1 MDDRVQRTSVSNHL
15 AICSEELGVKH
26 RPSARTAAIPLP
38 LRKLVNAHEKW
49 RLENCLNLLPSE
61 NILSPA
67 VRQMLSSDLSSRYT
81 SPDRFYMGTR
91 YIDQIQTETEN
102 LAKDVFGA
110 KYADVRPISGHSA
123 DMIVLTALANRGD
136 KVMVVGE
143 AYGGYPG
150 ISQDGYPKIH
160 GLEVHEFPF
169 NKRIFNIDAG
179 PAATAI
185 ERERPR
191 LVVFGASMILFPHPV
206 RALADICH
214 QVGASIVFDGSHVL
228 GLIAG
233 GQFQDPLREGAD
245 VLIGSTHKSFFGPQG
260 GIVLSNGD
268 EEQLRN
274 AVHPAIV
281 DNAHW
286 NRIAALYVALH
297 EIRKFGKRYAE
308 QVVRNSRAL
317 AKALDEHGVRLI
329 GKDQGFTQSHQV
341 IVDVPT
347 EEEGRRLAQRLEEAN
362 LIVDVGIR
370 IGSSEET
377 RRGMLEPQ
385 MNEIGELIARVWISN
400 EDPKKVRKEVL
411 RLRRDF
417 PSIRY
422 A

>member
-1 MDDRVQRTSVSNHL
+1 MET
-15 AICSEELGVKH
+15 
-26 RPSARTAAIPLP
+26 
-38 LRKLVNAHEKW
+38 
-49 RLENCLNLLPSE
+49 CLNLLPSE
-61 NILSPA
+61 NISSPA
-67 VRQMLSSDLSSRYT
+67 VRQMLSSDLSNRYT
-81 SPDRFYMGTR
+81 SPERFYMGTR
-91 YIDQIQTETEN
+91 YIDQIQIETEN
-102 LAKDVFGA
+102 LAKEVFGA

-136 KVMVVGE
+136 KIMVVGK

-150 ISQDGYPKIH
+150 ISQDGYPRIY
-160 GLEVHEFPF
+160 GLQVHEFPF
-169 NKRIFNIDAG
+169 DKRIFNIDAG
-179 PAATAI
+179 QAATAI

-191 LVVFGASMILFPHPV
+191 IVVFGASLILFPHPV
-206 RALADICH
+206 RALASACH
-214 QVGASIVFDGSHVL
+214 QVGADIVYDGSHVL

-260 GIVLSNGD
+260 GIVLSND
-268 EEQLRN
+268 HEEQLQT

-297 EIRKFGKRYAE
+297 EIKKFGKRYAE
-308 QVVRNSRAL
+308 QVVSNGKAL

-329 GKDQGFTQSHQV
+329 GKDRGFTESHQV
-341 IVDVPT
+341 IVDVSSQ
-347 EEEGRRLAQRLEEAN
+347 EEGMRLARMLEEAN
-362 LIVDVGIR
+362 IIIDIGIR

-377 RRGMLEPQ
+377 RRGMREPQ
-385 MNEIGELIARVWISN
+385 MNEIGELIARVWIGN
-400 EDPKKVRKEVL
+400 EDPKKVRKGVL

-417 PSIRY
+417 PSIQY

>member
-1 MDDRVQRTSVSNHL
+1 MRH
-15 AICSEELGVKH
+15 
-26 RPSARTAAIPLP
+26 
-38 LRKLVNAHEKW
+38 
-49 RLENCLNLLPSE
+49 CLNLLPSE
-61 NILSPA
+61 NISSPA
-67 VRQMLSSDLSSRYT
+67 VRQVLGSDLANRYT
-81 SPDRFYMGTR
+81 SPERFYMGTK

-102 LAKDVFGA
+102 LAKEIFGA

-123 DMIVLTALANRGD
+123 DMIVLTALASRGD
-136 KVMVVGE
+136 KIMVVGK

-150 ISQDGYPKIH
+150 ISQDGYPKIY
-160 GLEVHEFPF
+160 GLQVHEFPF
-169 NKRIFNIDAG
+169 DKKVFNIDAIQ
-179 PAATAI
+179 AAPAI

-191 LVVFGASMILFPHPV
+191 VVVFGASMILFPHPV
-206 RALADICH
+206 RALSDVCH
-214 QVGASIVFDGSHVL
+214 RVGANIVYDGSHVL

-260 GIVLSNGD
+260 GLVLSNDHG
-268 EEQLRN
+268 EQLRA

-286 NRIAALYVALH
+286 NRIAALYVALN
-297 EIRKFGKRYAE
+297 EIKKFGKRYAE
-308 QVVRNSRAL
+308 QVVRNSKAL

-341 IVDVPT
+341 IVDVPS
-347 EEEGRRLAQRLEEAN
+347 EVEGIRLAQRLEEAN

-377 RRGMLEPQ
+377 RRGMREPQ
-385 MNEIGELIARVWISN
+385 MNEIGELIARVWIGN
-400 EDPKKVRKEVL
+400 ENPKKIRREVL

-417 PSIRY
+417 PSIQY